1 MSSRKMVIPSITCGI
16 GMILVCSPLYISLP
30 QQMQVW
36 AEKQELAQDRIKR
49 ETVIEEESKLTQT
62 QIEERDKVA
71 RLAARRKQA
80 VPNRSMRLARFEYPK
95 DGRPKS
101 ISTRGFLS
109 TDIIQVYDSLG
120 KCIGLIKNRKFQFI
134 EDYQNVCDT
143 PPEQTTGEV
152 IEQVRAN

>member
-1 MSSRKMVIPSITCGI
+1 MIPSITCGI

-36 AEKQELAQDRIKR
+36 AERQEMAQDRVRR
-49 ETVIEEESKLTQT
+49 ETVIEEESKVTQT

-80 VPNRSMRLARFEYPK
+80 VPTRSMRLAKFEYPQ
-95 DGRPKS
+95 DGRPGK

-109 TDIIQVYDSLG
+109 TDHIQVYDSNG
-120 KCIGLIKNRKFQFI
+120 KCIGDIYKRKFRFI
-134 EDYQNVCDT
+134 EDYNNVCDN
-143 PPEQTTGEV
+143 PPEQTTGDAEV
-152 IEQVRAN
+152 VRSK